1 MNPDMKRKRLLLLSA
16 AAVVV
21 ATLVVLYLMGT
32 VLLILALSV
41 VIAYVLLPVARLLE
55 LAMPWRHSRPDL
67 SRGIAVGV
75 IFLVG
80 LGVIAGVLIAVIP
93 PTISQSQR
101 FIEDFPS
108 FFNTARLTVESWVAH
123 YSELV
128 PAEVREQAESAL
140 ADASGIIG
148 KAAWNVVSQT
158 LGVIS
163 GSFTFILGLVT
174 APVLI
179 FYLMKDSGPIR
190 ESLHAPFPSALRPYL
205 RDILD
210 IVDRTLGGYI
220 RGQLTLGL
228 IVGVIVAVGLLLMG
242 VPFAV
247 ILGIVAGLT
256 EMIPIIGPWIGG
268 AVGVLVT
275 LATAPD
281 KVLWVILLYLVIQLL
296 ENTLLV
302 PRIQANT
309 LNMHPIAVILVITIG
324 SHYFGLWGVILGPP
338 LVAMVKDVIVYFAQE
353 WNRPPA
359 LADTESDMAAE
370 EVVETEGEI
379 PEVAVG
385 GAEDG

>member
-32 VLLILALSV
+32 VLLILALSA

-55 LAMPWRHSRPDL
+55 LAMPWRRSRPDL
-67 SRGIAVGV
+67 SRGIAVGI
-75 IFLVG
+75 IFLAG
-80 LGVIAGVLIAVIP
+80 LGIIIGVLILVIP
-93 PTISQSQR
+93 PSIHQTQR
-101 FIEDFPS
+101 FVEGFPDFL
-108 FFNTARLTVESWVAH
+108 NAARMTVEGWVAQ
-123 YSELV
+123 YADLV
-128 PAEVREQAESAL
+128 PADLRDQAEEAL
-140 ADASGIIG
+140 AGASGIIG
-148 KAAWNVVSQT
+148 QAAWNVVKQT

-163 GSFTFILGLVT
+163 GSFAVILGLAT

-190 ESLHAPFPSALRPYL
+190 ESLHAPFPAALHPYL

-210 IVDRTLGGYI
+210 IADRTLGGYI

-309 LNMHPIAVILVITIG
+309 LKMHPIAVILVITIG

-370 EVVETEGEI
+370 EVVETEGEM